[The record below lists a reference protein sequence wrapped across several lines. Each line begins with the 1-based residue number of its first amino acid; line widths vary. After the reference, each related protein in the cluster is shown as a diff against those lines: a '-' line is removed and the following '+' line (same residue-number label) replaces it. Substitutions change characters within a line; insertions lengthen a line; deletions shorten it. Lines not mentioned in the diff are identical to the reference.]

1 MSKVELLRGTFDML
15 VLRVLSTGPMHGWG
29 IARRIQSLS
38 SDLLQIE
45 EGTIY
50 PALYRMEN
58 KGWIKA
64 KWSQSENNRR
74 AKFYE
79 LTKAGLKQLESES
92 RDWGRICAI
101 IASVMQ
107 SS

>member
-1 MSKVELLRGTFDML
+1 MSKIELLRGTFDML

-92 RDWGRICAI
+92 QDWGRICAI
-101 IASVMQ
+101 IASIMQ
-107 SS
+107 SA

>member
-1 MSKVELLRGTFDML
+1 MSKIELLRGTFDML

-79 LTKAGLKQLESES
+79 LTKAGLKQLECES
-92 RDWGRICAI
+92 QDWGRICAI
-101 IASVMQ
+101 IASIMQ
-107 SS
+107 SA